1 MSESMKTSDA
11 AARAVYE
18 RMTEYF
24 KSDPDKTID
33 NAEEYLVKMAG
44 EICGRNV
51 SQLEARRLY
60 SKGKH
65 QD

>member
-1 MSESMKTSDA
+1 MSEVMTNNT

-24 KSDPDKTID
+24 KANPDKTID
-33 NAEEYLVKMAG
+33 DCEAYLVTLAT
-44 EICGRNV
+44 EICGKRV
-51 SQLEARRLY
+51 SEPEARRLY

-65 QD
+65 QS

>member
-1 MSESMKTSDA
+1 MSEVMTKDT

-24 KSDPDKTID
+24 KTNPDKTID
-33 NAEEYLVKMAG
+33 DAEAQLVNVAT
-44 EICGRNV
+44 EICGKSV
-51 SQLEARRLY
+51 SEPEARRLY

-65 QD
+65 Q